1 MTAVSIGPD
10 DKVVFIGDS
19 ITDAGRDR
27 NRPDDLG
34 DGYVARIA
42 EAITSRWPTS
52 ATRVLNR
59 GVGGNR
65 AIDVKKRWDVD
76 CRDLHPD
83 VVSLL
88 VGVNDTW
95 RRFDEGVVTT
105 AEEFTD
111 IVGTLLAGLSADGVD
126 QVVLIE
132 PFALPVGVVTPEW
145 EADLRPRIEAVRTLA
160 LEHGFLLLRA
170 SDRFEEWARQHH
182 PSELLADGVHPTPLG
197 HRLLAG
203 AWLETAMPGV
213 LDQ

>member
-95 RRFDEGVVTT
+95 RRFDEGAVTT

-132 PFALPVGVVTPEW
+132 PFALPVE
-145 EADLRPRIEAVRTLA
+145 
-160 LEHGFLLLRA
+160 
-170 SDRFEEWARQHH
+170 
-182 PSELLADGVHPTPLG
+182 
-197 HRLLAG
+197 
-203 AWLETAMPGV
+203 
-213 LDQ
+213 